1 MEVEGEQEIEPD
13 DIKMQQLEGSQEM
26 LDTGSQSSSVGSL
39 DSNEERPI
47 EEEPPQRPKTKR
59 KRKKTKFTLK
69 PRNICSQ
76 FTFSWIIALVYKC
89 TKTNDVRNLL
99 LMLDKSETAE
109 IVGNKLEKNWN
120 ENYVKGGVGDIVN
133 LISIECNRIAEACVY
148 LHYLWSAAFECI
160 VLLLL
165 AYYNIGVAAFAPLAL
180 VIFILFP
187 AEFYLAVKSS
197 SSACKLT
204 ALITKRVYLMSE
216 ILTAIKLIKFYTWE
230 KYYREKVTA
239 MRQQEIDEMRT
250 ELRLKISSFT
260 IVFTAPAVAICV
272 AMSVYHALGNGLTPH
287 VVFTLLFLLNTL
299 RYPLLFLP
307 NAERSING
315 AQNSLKK
322 LEQYFLLPEI
332 DQPPVDASELDEN
345 VCMKIENGNFI
356 WDGDLDHPHI
366 VDLDLTLNRGE
377 VVAIVGDIGSGKSLL
392 AAIMGQLKK
401 TSGTVT
407 VNHAI
412 CGFVPQ
418 EPWFI
423 NATLRDNIMFGLELD
438 EKKYIESIRIAG
450 LTRDFML
457 LSNGD
462 ETFINDLNLSA
473 SQKQRLSLARCVY
486 HDPDIILMEDCLGDF
501 DATQAKTL
509 FKESIKNQ
517 LAKSKCVVMLTQQ
530 KQFLPDFDRIIVM
543 KAGKVVDEGTYKD
556 LKAKNVNFSAWVT
569 DVVQLDDD
577 PGGLLENMNELKL
590 DPQTSMTKP
599 QLLSPLR
606 SNGKPP
612 HLQIRK
618 KTMPRSSPL
627 ANSVMNADTNTS
639 IKQIMEL
646 NSNSVQIS
654 QLNEQTISKMIE
666 RSQNSILTGNAMRP
680 PTNFANQDLVSRTI
694 EANHLT
700 VHSLHDFDVGT
711 LEPGEFNEDESAYMQ
726 FLKSKPGIYLGIFF
740 LSIFLIAHGFRFF
753 SDIWLITLTE
763 HPDNFNHNMA
773 VQWGLAGIIA
783 FTILIRG
790 TGFNYMILSKATLW
804 HSKILES
811 VLRAPMSFYDVTPL
825 GHILSF
831 FAKHLFSVD
840 EVLPD
845 SSLQVLSFLPIVLGT
860 IIVACCYVPWLWATL
875 PLYFAAWS
883 AIVFFCMA
891 IQYLFQD
898 LETSNKSPMFA
909 HLSTTLEGLFL
920 IRLYHAQEKFDH
932 FNCNLIDSDHKALYS
947 LLLVKTLMAVSLD
960 AVSTLFIYFCSLF
973 SILFNVGPS
982 ETGLAISNAL
992 QLLLFVPLLVKMFFD
1007 FHESMSSVSSLIY
1020 FGDKVPRETK
1030 SKHSK
1035 IPEDWPK
1042 EGEIQ
1047 FKNVS
1052 SKYQRYG
1059 VSVLKSVSFH
1069 ILPKEKIAILGRS
1082 GSGKSTILMN
1092 LLRILEPSEGQI
1104 LIDGIDTGKISLNQL
1119 RSRIAVIPQEPVML
1133 SGTIRT
1139 NLDPFGAC
1147 KDDEIWNALKMVHL
1161 GEKIME
1167 MPDKLETVITENG
1180 RMFNISERQLFCIAR
1195 AILIRTTIVVYDEP
1209 SVTVDRDTEHLIQ
1222 QVMTENFSDCTLI
1235 VLATRFRVIVQM
1247 DRVMVMKHGEIVEFD
1262 TPIALLD
1269 NPKSKFSLMLSQT
1282 GDIDPAHLRK
1292 LAMKKLERTG
1302 SQPSILSS
1310 RASSKGSMVPRHLGE
1325 LFLAPP
1331 ISPPSSTRSLPIEDE
1346 VTSSTIVL
1354 LPNHATQ
1361 ADE

>member
-1 MEVEGEQEIEPD
+1 MEVEGEPEIEPD
-13 DIKMQQLEGSQEM
+13 DIKMQQLDGSQDM
-26 LDTGSQSSSVGSL
+26 LDAGSQSSSVGSL

-47 EEEPPQRPKTKR
+47 EEEQPARPKIKR

-99 LMLDKSETAE
+99 LMLDRTETAE
-109 IVGNKLEKNWN
+109 CRAALMVLIYRKSLRLS
-120 ENYVKGGVGDIVN
+120 YVKGGVGDIVN

-148 LHYLWSAAFECI
+148 LHYLWSAAFECV

-230 KYYREKVTA
+230 NYYREKVAA
-239 MRQQEIDEMRT
+239 MRQQEINEMRT

-332 DQPPVDASELDEN
+332 DSPPDDGTELEPQ
-345 VCMKIENGNFI
+345 VCMRIENGNFV

-366 VDLDLTLNRGE
+366 TDLNLTLNRGE

-401 TSGTVT
+401 TSGSINNSAV
-407 VNHAI
+407 

-438 EKKYIESIRIAG
+438 EKKYIEAIRIAG

-462 ETFINDLNLSA
+462 ETFINDLNLSS

-517 LAKSKCVVMLTQQ
+517 LAKTKCVVMLTQQ

-577 PGGLLENMNELKL
+577 PSGLLENMNELKL
-590 DPQTSMTKP
+590 DPQTSITKP

-606 SNGKPP
+606 PGNKPP
-612 HLQIRK
+612 HLQVRK

-680 PTNFANQDLVSRTI
+680 PTNFANQDLVTRTI

-711 LEPGEFNEDESAYMQ
+711 LEPGEANEDESAYMQ
-726 FLKSKPGIYLGIFF
+726 FLKSKPGIYLGCFF

-763 HPDNFNHNMA
+763 NPDNFDHNMA
-773 VQWGLAGIIA
+773 IQWGLCGIIA

-804 HSKILES
+804 HTKILES

-875 PLYFAAWS
+875 PLYFAGWFAV
-883 AIVFFCMA
+883 VFFCMA

-947 LLLVKTLMAVSLD
+947 LLLD
-960 AVSTLFIYFCSLF
+960 AISTLFIYFCTLF

-982 ETGLAISNAL
+982 ETGLAVSNAL

-1035 IPEDWPK
+1035 IPDDWPK

-1059 VSVLKSVSFH
+1059 VSVLKNVSFH
-1069 ILPKEKIAILGRS
+1069 ILAKEKIAILGRS

-1139 NLDPFGAC
+1139 NLDPFGTC

-1167 MPDKLETVITENG
+1167 MPDKLETAITENG

-1282 GDIDPAHLRK
+1282 GDIDPAHLKK
-1292 LAMKKLERTG
+1292 LAMKKLERTA
-1302 SQPSILSS
+1302 SQPSIISS
-1310 RASSKGSMVPRHLGE
+1310 RASSKGSMVPKHLGE
-1325 LFLAPP
+1325 LFIAPP
-1331 ISPPSSTRSLPIEDE
+1331 VSPPSSTRSLPIEDE

-1354 LPNHATQ
+1354 LPTSATQ
-1361 ADE
+1361 VDD